1 MSGWNFDKLHITV
14 RQRLCE
20 ALYVAGRRKDA
31 EKSLLEMVNTFGEE
45 VYSSKS
51 ITKWVS
57 GESIPYLFVWFHAF
71 NTSLQTLP
79 NNVSP
84 FQKVTAM
91 QSRLQLKMLTW

>member
-1 MSGWNFDKLHITV
+1 MCGRTFDDLHLTV

-20 ALYVAGRRKDA
+20 ALYAAGRKKDPGEA
-31 EKSLLEMVNTFGEE
+31 LLEMVNTLDEE

-57 GESIPYLFVWFHAF
+57 GESIPYPFVWLHAF

-79 NNVSP
+79 IDVSP
-84 FQKVTAM
+84 LQKVMAM
-91 QSRLQLKMLTW
+91 QSRPQLW